1 MDFRETHTQ
10 RNFEAGV
17 TAPAQTE
24 GSLAEQLGQ
33 SVPGA
38 QSPILDSSSQPFS
51 TPTTLPTGGFTE
63 VNVDNCGLEFASEW
77 RPTMATP
84 SYIGETSMLLE
95 YLKRQERLHRVT
107 MPIKACGIDPI
118 LFENVTML
126 DLPEQGAGKAAP
138 QMFEIPTKHDEGEP
152 ASAYELIKVDGNL
165 YLSCVTECLD
175 KDYLNSI
182 IAEATS
188 AVKATGKYIFQMVG
202 FKKLAL
208 EEGKTEGR
216 LLDTL
221 RLNSYEM
228 SALISYMN
236 QFEGLNIV
244 YQVIDGK
251 QCICFNR

>member
-1 MDFRETHTQ
+1 MDFREGHATRKFDTPEEQ
-10 RNFEAGV
+10 EPAGGLAQQFGQPLSQGEP
-17 TAPAQTE
+17 APAM
-24 GSLAEQLGQ
+24 
-33 SVPGA
+33 P
-38 QSPILDSSSQPFS
+38 
-51 TPTTLPTGGFTE
+51 TPTPAATTLPTGGFTE
-63 VNVDNCGLEFASEW
+63 VNVENCGLEFANEW
-77 RPTMATP
+77 RPTMDTP
-84 SYIGETSMLLE
+84 DYIGETAMLLE

-118 LFENVTML
+118 LFDNVKL
-126 DLPEQGAGKAAP
+126 LELPEEKDKQAP
-138 QMFEIPTKHDEGEP
+138 QMFEIPVAHAESD
-152 ASAYELIKVDGNL
+152 AVSAYELIKVDGNL

-182 IAEATS
+182 IAEATA
-188 AVKATGKYIFQMVG
+188 AVKATGRYVFQMVG

-236 QFEGLNIV
+236 QFEGLNIT
-244 YQVIDGK
+244 YQVINDK
-251 QCICFNR
+251 QCICFQR